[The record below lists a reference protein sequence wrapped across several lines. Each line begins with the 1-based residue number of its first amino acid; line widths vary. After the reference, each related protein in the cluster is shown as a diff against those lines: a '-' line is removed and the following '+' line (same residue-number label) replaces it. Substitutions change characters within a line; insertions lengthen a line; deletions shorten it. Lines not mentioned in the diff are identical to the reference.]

1 MELLTGVVAGQE
13 DALASVRRHLK
24 PVTSLK
30 RADGKENA
38 GADPKY
44 VETSITEGDSQRSAC
59 ARVLT
64 THTSSL
70 QVSRAKVCPHA
81 SKDGH

>member
-1 MELLTGVVAGQE
+1 MELLTGVVAGE
-13 DALASVRRHLK
+13 KDALASVRRHLK

-44 VETSITEGDSQRSAC
+44 VETSIS
-59 ARVLT
+59 
-64 THTSSL
+64 
-70 QVSRAKVCPHA
+70 
-81 SKDGH
+81 